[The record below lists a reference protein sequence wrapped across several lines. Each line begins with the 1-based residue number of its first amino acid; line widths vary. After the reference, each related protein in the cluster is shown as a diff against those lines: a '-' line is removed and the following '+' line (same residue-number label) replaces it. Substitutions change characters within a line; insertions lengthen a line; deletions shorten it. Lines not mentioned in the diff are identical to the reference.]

1 MNTPRRLPVF
11 FDARMAVEQQHFAPG
26 ADKPRLAV
34 EDWIDHDL
42 AIAICDFEPASLA
55 QLYAAHDRAYVDGVL
70 AGRISNGFANRS
82 PSVAATLP
90 WTSGSMRAAARHAW
104 RHGGISCSPTSG
116 FHHAHHDASGGY
128 CTFNG
133 LLVAALDL
141 LREAPELYIA
151 ILDFDMHY
159 GDGTDQILRTLG
171 LQGRISHVTAGRDF
185 DRGMGADFMDQ
196 LYLMI
201 DGARIE
207 SQGRLPDLM
216 LYQAGADPHLNDP
229 LGGMLSDQQL
239 EQRDAEVFR
248 YGLQRG
254 VPIAFN
260 LAGGY
265 QRDARDGISPVLAIH
280 RRTVEQAVAALNRL

>member
-1 MNTPRRLPVF
+1 MKSRRLPVF
-11 FDARMAVEQQHFAPG
+11 FDARMAVEQLHFAPG
-26 ADKPRLAV
+26 ANKPRLAV

-42 AIAICDFEPASLA
+42 AIDICGFEPASRD

-70 AGRISNGFANRS
+70 AGRISNGFGNRNLA
-82 PSVAATLP
+82 VAETLP
-90 WTSGSMRAAARHAW
+90 WTSGSMRAAAHHALQ
-104 RHGGISCSPTSG
+104 HGGIACSPTSG

-141 LREAPELYIA
+141 LRDSPELYIA

-159 GDGTDQILRTLG
+159 GDGTDQILRHLG
-171 LQGRISHVTAGRDF
+171 LQGRISHVTAGKDF

-196 LYLMI
+196 MHLMI

-207 SQGRLPDLM
+207 SQGRVPDLM

-229 LGGMLSDQQL
+229 LGGMLTDRQL
-239 EQRDAEVFR
+239 ELRDAEVFR
-248 YGLQRG
+248 YCLLQS
-254 VPIAFN
+254 VPVAFN

-265 QRDARDGISPVLAIH
+265 QRDARDGIAPVLAIH
-280 RRTVEQAVAALNRL
+280 RRTVAQAIACLNQS